1 MHYTNLRTHS
11 LTHFA
16 ETVQPIVVP
25 FGMWTLI
32 GPENRELDG
41 GSRPQGKG
49 QFGERGHFRAHSKS
63 AGNIRRDSLPRELS
77 RSADSFRRDLITFL
91 FSFYWRTSRIRGFA
105 IMR

>member
-41 GSRPQGKG
+41 GLAPPRGRDNLEREDISGPILNC
-49 QFGERGHFRAHSKS
+49 GEYPA
-63 AGNIRRDSLPRELS
+63 
-77 RSADSFRRDLITFL
+77 
-91 FSFYWRTSRIRGFA
+91 
-105 IMR
+105 